1 MARRNAAAARFAFA
15 RWRKNSGGARAQRA
29 PTARNRGQTAHTMRA
44 DAAHATRASG
54 VLCAVRRAR
63 VCMRARR

>member
-1 MARRNAAAARFAFA
+1 LERRSGAAAQFAYA

-29 PTARNRGQTAHTMRA
+29 PTARNRGQTVHTMRA
-44 DAAHATRASG
+44 DAAHATRADG

-63 VCMRARR
+63 VCTRARR